1 MMLESIPGAFF
12 DLDAISAALEATA
25 VMKRNTIL
33 FALAAALSAAAFL
46 PAQAQTIGA
55 PVEGNVTMEGSP
67 FPNAQVVLTNVDT
80 GKTYKTKSEKSGDFS
95 LLGVPYGNYQVDVI
109 GDKGEK
115 LFTQKTS
122 LGTGNTTSSNFLK
135 IDIPKG
141 GALPDAGA
149 AAAPKLTKEELAR
162 IDADNKK
169 IAGLNSLIKDAES
182 ARQAQDW
189 PKAESALKQ
198 LLAAAPDT
206 NRWDFY
212 MYLGEAQ
219 SKSNKLPEAV
229 QTYEKGIQEAQPL
242 ISGAAPAN
250 SKVPSLNPTAARSG
264 AVRMLTSQ
272 GGIYLKLQK
281 PDEAIAALKKAVA
294 LDPSSALGQYNLC
307 GVEYTAQKFDNA
319 KTTCNK
325 YLQLEPSGAHSEE
338 VKAFLAQMGQK

>member
-1 MMLESIPGAFF
+1 MNKKA
-12 DLDAISAALEATA
+12 
-25 VMKRNTIL
+25 IL
-33 FALAAALSAAAFL
+33 FALAAVLSAAAFL
-46 PAQAQTIGA
+46 PAHAQTVGV
-55 PVEGNVTMEGSP
+55 PVEGKVTQEGKP
-67 FPNAQVVLTNVDT
+67 FPNAQVVLTNADT

-122 LGTGNTTSSNFLK
+122 LGTEKSTGSNFLK
-135 IDIPKG
+135 IDIVKG
-141 GALPDAGA
+141 AALPDTGA
-149 AAAPKLTKEELAR
+149 PVPKLSKEELAK

-169 IAGLNSLIKDAES
+169 IAGLNSLIKDAET

-206 NRWDFY
+206 SRWDFY

-229 QTYEKGIQEAQPL
+229 QTYDKGIQEAQSL
-242 ISGAAPAN
+242 ISGSAPAN
-250 SKVPSLNPTAARSG
+250 SKIPTLNSAAAKSG

-272 GGIYLKLQK
+272 GSIYMKLQK
-281 PDEAIAALKKAVA
+281 PDEAIAALKKAAA
-294 LDPSSALGQYNLC
+294 LDPGSALGQYNLC
-307 GVEYTAQKFDNA
+307 GVQFSAQKYDDA

-325 YLQLEPSGAHSEE
+325 YLQLEPSGPHSEE
-338 VKAFLAQMGQK
+338 VKAFLTQMGQK